1 MVASL
6 PGAVD
11 VDGTTLG
18 AGTRCEVVVVVV
30 VVVVVA
36 TGRSARLGRR
46 TSAHDTDTG
55 DTGRRGGD
63 VAD

>member
-18 AGTRCEVVVVVV
+18 AGTRCEVVV